1 MPPGTNVCIDALA
14 VLRSPVRSVGP
25 APRLS
30 LSSFHPSVTPRFQQT
45 RGLPEK
51 LFTGEVLEIPWSR
64 RRPRSATKRPRFSS
78 LVKRQAADS
87 PFHAVGATCRDAA

>member
-1 MPPGTNVCIDALA
+1 MPIGTNVCSGSM
-14 VLRSPVRSVGP
+14 RRTCSPS
-25 APRLS
+25 S